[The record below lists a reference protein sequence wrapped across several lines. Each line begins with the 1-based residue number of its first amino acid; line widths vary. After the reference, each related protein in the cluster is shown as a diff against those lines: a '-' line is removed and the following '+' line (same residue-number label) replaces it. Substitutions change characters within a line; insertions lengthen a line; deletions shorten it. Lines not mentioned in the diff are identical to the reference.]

1 MDKIKIASEKG
12 YVVDDNGSVFY
23 NGKQRKL
30 HFKSKKQKY
39 YCFTARIDGATT
51 RIEVHRLQA
60 FQKYGSKI
68 FEDGIVVRHLNGD
81 STDNSID
88 NIEIGSYQD
97 NSLDVPQKRRLEHA
111 KYMAG
116 FMQKYNHDEVYEF
129 YQKTHSYKKTMEQ
142 FGITSKNGLHH
153 IIAKFK
159 KNK

>member
-30 HFKSKKQKY
+30 RFKSKNQKY
-39 YCFTARIDGATT
+39 YCFTARINCTTT

-81 STDNSID
+81 STDNSIA

-97 NSLDVPQKRRLEHA
+97 NSLDVPQKRRIEHA
-111 KYMAG
+111 QYMAG
-116 FMQKYNHDEVYEF
+116 FTQKYNHDEVYEF
-129 YQKTHSYKKTMEQ
+129 YQKTHSYKKTMER

-153 IIAKFK
+153 IIKKYKF
-159 KNK
+159 N